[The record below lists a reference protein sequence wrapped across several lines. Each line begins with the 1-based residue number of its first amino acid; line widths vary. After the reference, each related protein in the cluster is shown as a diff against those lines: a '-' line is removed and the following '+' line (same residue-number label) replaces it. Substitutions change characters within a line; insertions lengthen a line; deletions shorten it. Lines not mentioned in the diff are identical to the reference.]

1 MDKDAVKEV
10 FLPNREDCF
19 NFLRKKRWDEKGGIR
34 CLYCRSQ
41 NIHHNGYTT
50 KGARK
55 YKCCECG
62 KYFNDLTGTIFENCH
77 FSIEEMFYIIKEMET
92 KSALQISEELGRD
105 YDSVLNFIHKVHR
118 LASEHSKKITLEGV
132 IEVDEVYRM
141 QERKEKRR
149 ETG

>member
-19 NFLRKKRWDEKGGIR
+19 KFLRKKRWDEKGGVK

-55 YKCCECG
+55 YKCRECG
-62 KYFNDLTGTIFENCH
+62 KYFNDLTGTIFENRH
-77 FSIEEMFYIIKEMET
+77 FSIEG
-92 KSALQISEELGRD
+92 LCR
-105 YDSVLNFIHKVHR
+105 LNLYFT
-118 LASEHSKKITLEGV
+118 S
-132 IEVDEVYRM
+132 Y
-141 QERKEKRR
+141 
-149 ETG
+149 

>member
-1 MDKDAVKEV
+1 
-10 FLPNREDCF
+10 
-19 NFLRKKRWDEKGGIR
+19 
-34 CLYCRSQ
+34 
-41 NIHHNGYTT
+41 
-50 KGARK
+50 
-55 YKCCECG
+55 
-62 KYFNDLTGTIFENCH
+62 
-77 FSIEEMFYIIKEMET
+77 MFYIIKEMET

-141 QERKEKRR
+141 RGRKVRRR